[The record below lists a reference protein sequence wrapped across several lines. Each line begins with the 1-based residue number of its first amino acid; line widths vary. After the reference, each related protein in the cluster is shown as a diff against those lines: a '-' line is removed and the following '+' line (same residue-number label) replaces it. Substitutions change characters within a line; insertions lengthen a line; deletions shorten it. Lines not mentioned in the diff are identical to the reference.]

1 MNDVTAGHI
10 DFSGNAITTDAMV
23 VTNLDSGRFGVAG
36 CGWIIDATS
45 IDSDRVYGSCSSSA
59 APNTDDLR
67 WRYTDTHIKLR
78 PRCLCTK
85 FQDDTW

>member
-36 CGWIIDATS
+36 CGWIIDAQPLILT
-45 IDSDRVYGSCSSSA
+45 VFTAVAQA
-59 APNTDDLR
+59 ALHRTHDLR
-67 WRYTDTHIKLR
+67 WWYIDTHIELR

-85 FQDDTW
+85 LQDDTR